1 MRGGGRAPPIRQ
13 ALAMILSPTAIDP
26 AIVRAV
32 QAGAV
37 VAFSV
42 SGGKDSTAAMHGAMS
57 ALDALGHPHE
67 LRIAI
72 HADLGRAEWQS
83 TPATVAAVARRF
95 NLPLIVVRH
104 GKHDMVSRWEARFEE
119 GKRRY
124 AALEVFNL
132 IGPWSSASLRF
143 CTSEL
148 KVQVLGRKLQQ
159 MFPGRQVISVVGIR
173 REESLTRSLAPI
185 SKPEPRWS
193 RRDGFSMLTW
203 HPALNWSTAE
213 VFDRHHYF
221 ALPLHE
227 AYTVY
232 KASRVSC
239 AFCVLAAAGDLRAAA
254 NAPGNRGLLHHLV
267 ELEARSTFS
276 FQPARWLADVAPELL
291 PAALAAA
298 IIQRRPMAQERRALE
313 ASLPASLRYQK
324 GWPPRL
330 PTPDEAAQIVE
341 ARARILAHH
350 ELTDP
355 FPTPKAVID
364 RFAELKW
371 VQAQRAE
378 RLAA

>member
-1 MRGGGRAPPIRQ
+1 M
-13 ALAMILSPTAIDP
+13 LLSPVAIDP
-26 AIVRAV
+26 AIIQAV

-42 SGGKDSTAAMHGAMS
+42 SGGKDSTAAMQGAMD
-57 ALDALGHPHE
+57 ALDALDHPRE

-83 TPATVAAVARRF
+83 TPATVEAVARRF
-95 NLPLIVVRH
+95 QMPLIVVRH

-148 KVQVLGRKLQQ
+148 KQQVIGRKLQM

-173 REESLTRSLAPI
+173 REESATRSGAPVF
-185 SKPEPRWS
+185 KPEPRWS

-203 HPALNWSTAE
+203 HPALNWTAAE
-213 VFDRHHYF
+213 VFHRHQAF
-221 ALPLHE
+221 SLPLHE

-232 KASRVSC
+232 KASRLSC
-239 AFCVLAAAGDLRAAA
+239 AYCIMASLADLRAAA
-254 NAPGNRGLLHHLV
+254 SAPGNRGLLHHLV
-267 ELEARSTFS
+267 ALEARSTFS
-276 FQPARWLADVAPELL
+276 FQPSRWLADVAPELL
-291 PAALAAA
+291 PASLIGDITRRRPLAQ
-298 IIQRRPMAQERRALE
+298 QRRTLE
-313 ASLPASLRYQK
+313 ATLPASLRYQK
-324 GWPPRL
+324 GWPPRI
-330 PTPDEAAQIVE
+330 PSHAEAAQI
-341 ARARILAHH
+341 AATRARILAHH
-350 ELTDP
+350 DLPDP
-355 FPTPKAVID
+355 FPTAKAVID
-364 RFAELKW
+364 RFAELKAA
-371 VQAQRAE
+371 QAQRAQ